1 MNNDAILLESVKT
14 HRARLRGAFLIGEL
28 AERRDVNDNVRRLI
42 GSTVLAAVICA
53 GCVGT
58 SFVINAITS
67 QANQSSSGTTTGG
80 SSSGTSTSTGTGTG
94 TTSGSTGR

>member
-28 AERRDVNDNVRRLI
+28 AERRDVNDNVRRMI
-42 GSTVLAAVICA
+42 GSMVLAAVICA

-58 SFVINAITS
+58 SFVLNAINS
-67 QANQSSSGTTTGG
+67 QAATTSGTTSPTTGG
-80 SSSGTSTSTGTGTG
+80 STTG
-94 TTSGSTGR
+94 GSTGGGK

>member
-28 AERRDVNDNVRRLI
+28 ADRRDVNDNVRRLI
-42 GSTVLAAVICA
+42 GSMVLAAVLCA

-58 SFVINAITS
+58 SFVINAINS
-67 QANQSSSGTTTGG
+67 QASQNSSSGSSTGTTGTGNSSTTTTGV
-80 SSSGTSTSTGTGTG
+80 SSK
-94 TTSGSTGR
+94 

>member
-1 MNNDAILLESVKT
+1 MPHEQKGGMNNDAILLESVKT

-42 GSTVLAAVICA
+42 GSMVLAAVICA

-58 SFVINAITS
+58 SFVLNAINA
-67 QANQSSSGTTTGG
+67 QATQSS
-80 SSSGTSTSTGTGTG
+80 TS
-94 TTSGSTGR
+94 TTSGSTSESTGATAK

>member
-42 GSTVLAAVICA
+42 GSMVLAAVICA

-58 SFVINAITS
+58 SFVLNAINA
-67 QANQSSSGTTTGG
+67 QATQSS
-80 SSSGTSTSTGTGTG
+80 TS
-94 TTSGSTGR
+94 TTSGSTSESTGATAK